1 MPEKEYLSKEKYEEL
16 KKELQE
22 LQTVKRKE
30 VAERLEYARS
40 LGDLSENAEYHAARD
55 EQGEVEAR
63 IEELDNL
70 LKHAEI
76 IKHRKSDTVEV
87 GSTVTLKKDGDN
99 TKIEYLIVGQEESD
113 LAAGKISYQSP
124 LGSAILGK
132 TKKDKFSFE
141 TPKGDVNYTIV
152 DVK

>member
-1 MPEKEYLSKEKYEEL
+1 MPEKEYLSKEKFEEL
-16 KKELQE
+16 EKELHE
-22 LQTVKRKE
+22 LKTEKRKE

-55 EQGEVEAR
+55 EQGEVERR

-76 IKHRKSDTVEV
+76 IKHRKSDVAEV
-87 GSTVTLKKDGDN
+87 GSTVTLKKEGE
-99 TKIEYLIVGQEESD
+99 TAKVVYKIVGSEESD
-113 LAAGKISYQSP
+113 LSAGKISYGSP

-132 TKKDKFSFE
+132 KKKDKFSFE

-152 DVK
+152 DVV